1 MALTTA
7 AGRTSCCGV
16 PLPAAATWSWL
27 HSGQGVARR
36 EATRVAAATVTCV
49 PLDRSNKIL
58 YIIDLHAPNLWRTSD
73 NPSKPYTATLNI
85 ILNHFNLAMKL
96 ANLTWNDNIF
106 VWRCEF
112 KNNHPRS
119 FLVYNFIKS
128 WNGERL
134 TLSHSLRTEFIVD
147 ILKSSTKNI

>member
-1 MALTTA
+1 
-7 AGRTSCCGV
+7 
-16 PLPAAATWSWL
+16 
-27 HSGQGVARR
+27 
-36 EATRVAAATVTCV
+36 
-49 PLDRSNKIL
+49 L

-119 FLVYNFIKS
+119 KDCEKLICSLSFLNSHLILSTTNKHSLFFHRKLAGFLVYNFIKS

-134 TLSHSLRTEFIVD
+134 TL
-147 ILKSSTKNI
+147 